1 MHNVFHGCCCPIR
14 GKVCSS
20 LVVIEVLRFGFDQAL
35 FPLNAC
41 PASKEGNVEV
51 VEAYELTNV

>member
-1 MHNVFHGCCCPIR
+1 MCFMAVAALSGA
-14 GKVCSS
+14 GLLL

-41 PASKEGNVEV
+41 PASKEGNVEAV
-51 VEAYELTNV
+51 RGL

>member
-1 MHNVFHGCCCPIR
+1 MR

-20 LVVIEVLRFGFDQAL
+20 LVAIEVLRFGFDQAL

-41 PASKEGNVEV
+41 PASKDGNVEA
-51 VEAYELTNV
+51 VEIYEFTEV